1 MAEEVIRAGVLGGTA
16 HGFLDAAQ
24 SDAGAFHLV
33 AAGSPVFARQVHSA
47 RALVVTA
54 PFTGDPPEVD
64 ALVSATPGLLLGIR
78 TADCA
83 PILLADRAAGVV
95 GAAHAGWRGA
105 FGGVIEATV
114 AAMVGLGAR
123 CGSIVAAV
131 GPTIAAPN
139 YEVDEAFRERLV
151 ADDPANAALFTAGRA
166 GHAQF
171 DLPGYVVRR
180 LAGVGVTRVDD
191 TALDTYADEARFHSY
206 RRATHRGEP
215 TYGRQISLIAA

>member
-1 MAEEVIRAGVLGGTA
+1 LADAAVSDGVIRAGVLDGIA

-47 RALVVTA
+47 RALVVAA
-54 PFTGDPPEVD
+54 PFSGDPPEVD

-83 PILLADRAAGVV
+83 PILLADSEAGVV

-114 AAMVGLGAR
+114 AAMEGLGAR
-123 CGSIVAAV
+123 
-131 GPTIAAPN
+131 
-139 YEVDEAFRERLV
+139 
-151 ADDPANAALFTAGRA
+151 
-166 GHAQF
+166 
-171 DLPGYVVRR
+171 
-180 LAGVGVTRVDD
+180 
-191 TALDTYADEARFHSY
+191 
-206 RRATHRGEP
+206 
-215 TYGRQISLIAA
+215 